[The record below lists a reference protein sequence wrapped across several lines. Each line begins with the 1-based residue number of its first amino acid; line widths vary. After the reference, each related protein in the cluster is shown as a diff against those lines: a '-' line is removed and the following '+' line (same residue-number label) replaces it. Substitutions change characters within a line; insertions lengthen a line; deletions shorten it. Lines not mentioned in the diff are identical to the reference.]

1 MLKKK
6 FIIGTLILLVIIAFL
21 EYYDVRGVE
30 ELSYVIAIGIDVS
43 EENEN
48 NIILTVQV
56 ATTKPQESGGT
67 SSLETNLLSVETDS
81 IGLGFNIL
89 NTLSTNELNLSHCSA
104 IVFSEKLAKKG
115 IEPHFD
121 NLANNIEIRPTATI
135 IVANNTAQEFL
146 VSTSESEDISADFYN
161 SFIESSETTSYIPD
175 ASLSSFYSA
184 LHDDVIQP
192 SCVYGFSDGSNIENI
207 GLAAFKGDKYIGRLS
222 GIQTIIHNI
231 LTNKLDSATL
241 SLLSPIDNKS
251 IINIKLS
258 LAKNTDINISYNE
271 STKIPNIECSINLEG
286 KILSAATNYA
296 FNNSDDLN
304 RLKMAINNK
313 IAYETNNYLKKIS
326 YEYNSDIVGFFGYLK
341 RHFLTY
347 DELKN
352 IKWDES
358 FKNATFNINSNI
370 ELTSNYLFPRI

>member
-6 FIIGTLILLVIIAFL
+6 FIIGTLILFVIIAFL
-21 EYYDVRGVE
+21 ESYDVRGVE

-43 EENEN
+43 ENNEN
-48 NIILTVQV
+48 NILLTIQV

-67 SSLETNLLSVETDS
+67 SNLQTSLLSVETDS
-81 IGLGFNIL
+81 LGLGFNIL

-104 IVFSEKLAKKG
+104 IIFSEELAKKG

-161 SFIESSETTSYIPD
+161 SFLESSETTSYIPES
-175 ASLSSFYSA
+175 SLSDFYAA
-184 LHDDVIQP
+184 LHDDVIEP
-192 SCVYGFSDGSNIENI
+192 SAVYGYSDGSNIENI
-207 GLAAFKGDKYIGRLS
+207 GLAVFKGDKFVGRLS

-231 LTNKLDSATL
+231 LTNELDSATI
-241 SLLSPIDNKS
+241 SLISPIDNKS

-258 LAKNTDINISYNE
+258 LAKDTDIDISYNE
-271 STKIPNIECSINLEG
+271 STKISNIKCNINLEG
-286 KILSAATNYA
+286 KILSAATNYS
-296 FNNSDDLN
+296 FNDTEDLDK
-304 RLKMAINNK
+304 LKNAINSK
-313 IAYETNNYLKKIS
+313 IVSETNNYLYKIS
-326 YEYNSDIVGFFGYLK
+326 HEYNSDIVGFFGYLK
-341 RHFLTY
+341 RHYLTY

-352 IKWDES
+352 INWEES
-358 FKNATFNINSNI
+358 FKEATFNINSNI